1 MNEAW
6 VYSIGTLFFGLFHLA
21 ALTLAIVNWK
31 QYPTVCLLVLAG
43 SLLNLSAI
51 GARIALPTI
60 WFQLFHD
67 RLIFAFLNLGIS
79 LVNLSGS
86 ALYLIAI
93 FAERSSYHRVAVVD
107 AAHRRGVSAHGGHRR
122 ARGRRLHEPVAPDAG
137 LRRPVLLAAVLR
149 TP

>member
-93 FAERSSYHRVAVVD
+93 FAERSSYPARHPLPRD
-107 AAHRRGVSAHGGHRR
+107 DDDWDRR
-122 ARGRRLHEPVAPDAG
+122 AAFPGRGRPEDSG
-137 LRRPVLLAAVLR
+137 
-149 TP
+149 T